1 MTEKPKVNYS
11 YTKGVTMK
19 FFNRVK
25 ETREGVSIQRQNR
38 NEPPI
43 LQEDLAET
51 VGCSRVTINK
61 IERGVSEPSVGLAL
75 KISQALGVDP
85 FELFPIQ
92 PVGQPLVQSKIG
104 EQKPLAPE
112 LVELARVF
120 NLKTPV
126 YRS

>member
-1 MTEKPKVNYS
+1 
-11 YTKGVTMK
+11 MK

-25 ETREGVSIQRQNR
+25 ETREGASIQRQNR

-92 PVGQPLVQSKIG
+92 PVGQPLVQSKVG